1 MTRQWPS
8 MSEILSMRSLLALS
22 FVGGLV
28 LSAVVAA
35 QVSLPKRTGTKARSI
50 FIWLAFDALCHFTL
64 EGSFLYLSIQGR
76 TVNSSRNFF
85 AYLWQDYAKADARWG
100 TADSTV
106 VALEILTVLGA
117 GPLAGYCA
125 YCIAKNSSAYH
136 FWVVVLSVAEL
147 YGGFMTFCPEWL
159 TGNKYL
165 NGSSFL
171 LMWVYLFFMNM
182 VWVRLLHDAG
192 LQGILLI
199 PFAAFTF
206 TGRNTILSDL

>member
-1 MTRQWPS
+1 MADLLTKQ
-8 MSEILSMRSLLALS
+8 SLLALS

-28 LSAVVAA
+28 GTAIISAS
-35 QVSLPKRTGTKARSI
+35 VSLPKRTSRKARWI

-76 TVNSSRNFF
+76 TVNSSKGFF

-100 TADSTV
+100 FSDPTV
-106 VALEILTVLGA
+106 VSLEILTVLGA
-117 GPLAGYCA
+117 GPIAAFCA
-125 YCIAKNSSAYH
+125 YLIAKNKSSYH

-147 YGGFMTFCPEWL
+147 YGGFMTFAPEWL

-165 NGSSFL
+165 NGSTFL

-182 VWVRLLHDAG
+182 AWVV
-192 LQGILLI
+192 I
-199 PFAAFTF
+199 PFYLIVDSYGEITKALKQTGARPLDKTMAA
-206 TGRNTILSDL
+206 RKLK